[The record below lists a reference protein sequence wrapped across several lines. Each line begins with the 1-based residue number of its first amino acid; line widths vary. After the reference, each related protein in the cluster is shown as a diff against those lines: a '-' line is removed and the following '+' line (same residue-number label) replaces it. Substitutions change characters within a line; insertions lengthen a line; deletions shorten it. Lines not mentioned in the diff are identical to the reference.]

1 MSDNRTVIHAA
12 FVLLLPVVVA
22 EWGLSTG
29 TAIALVLLL
38 LLWRWAIVMLPFFRP
53 SREPEL
59 VLETISASHFAEKV
73 RWCMDRLGL
82 AYTERTCAGTLG
94 AYYTGRTVPR
104 LFFRTGFVVSR
115 IGNSPEILRY
125 LWGRYSA
132 SRGDRARF
140 LEPTNERLD
149 FERRIDK
156 YGTHLQVWVYYHLLE
171 NPELCKHVWGAD
183 DPATPWWQRV
193 AVRAAFPLQ
202 AFLIRKTFRVNEDH
216 YRKVCHR
223 IEELLGD
230 VETRLAD
237 GRGSILGG
245 DDINYTDLAFAA
257 ISGLWL
263 QPEGYGGNTGLRI
276 EKDRLERPMRED
288 VERWEEDHP
297 RTAAFITSLYSNERM
312 PERPDHEEN

>member
-1 MSDNRTVIHAA
+1 MSGKTTVIHAA
-12 FVLLLPVVVA
+12 FVLLLPIIVA
-22 EWGLSTG
+22 AWGLSTW
-29 TAIALVLLL
+29 TAIALVALA
-38 LLWRWAIVMLPFFRP
+38 LLWRWAVVMLRLGRP
-53 SREPEL
+53 SGGPEL

-82 AYTERTCAGTLG
+82 DYSEQACGGTLG

-104 LFFRTGFVVSR
+104 LFFRTGFVTSR

-125 LWGRYSA
+125 LWGRYAATLGERA
-132 SRGDRARF
+132 SF
-140 LEPTNERLD
+140 LEPTKDRLE
-149 FERRIDK
+149 FEQRIDK
-156 YGTHLQVWVYYHLLE
+156 YGNYLQVWVYYHLLE
-171 NPELCKHVWGAD
+171 DPELCKYVWGAA
-183 DPATPWWQRV
+183 DPATPGWQRLV
-193 AVRAAFPLQ
+193 VRIAFPLQ
-202 AFLIRKTFRVNEDH
+202 AFLIRRTFRVNEDH
-216 YRKVCHR
+216 YRKVSHR

-263 QPEGYGGNTGLRI
+263 QPQGYGGKAGLRI
-276 EKDRLERPMRED
+276 ERDRVTAPMRED

-297 RTAAFITSLYSNERM
+297 RTAAFITSLYATERL
-312 PERPDHEEN
+312 PQPSGNEEN